1 MRRDIPLLAWA
12 LTLALTLFGAMR
24 ALGQTAEDAPAAS
37 KAPAAPEDEFDLDFL
52 NPGLTD
58 KKDSKTIQTI
68 GLAPPGLF
76 TVAVEVNAVNKGSMN
91 IKFVRRSRQE
101 NAKPC
106 FR

>member
-1 MRRDIPLLAWA
+1 MRRDIPLLAWV

-58 KKDSKTIQTI
+58 KKDSKTIMLN
-68 GLAPPGLF
+68 G
-76 TVAVEVNAVNKGSMN
+76 
-91 IKFVRRSRQE
+91 
-101 NAKPC
+101 
-106 FR
+106 